1 MEIKKLQQVRFIT
14 DVLCDVCKQSTTLK
28 FATFSA
34 HWGYGSTHDGD
45 RYELQLCEKC
55 FSYALARL
63 TGEPLL
69 FKGSDFSQTDIAIV
83 GAGNDG

>member
-34 HWGYGSTHDGD
+34 HWGYGSTHGGD

-55 FSYALARL
+55 FSYALATLKKERRDAFMFNENFDPASL
-63 TGEPLL
+63 DEFGL
-69 FKGSDFSQTDIAIV
+69 K
-83 GAGNDG
+83 

>member
-55 FSYALARL
+55 FSYALATLKKERRDTFMFDENFDL
-63 TGEPLL
+63 SSLDEFGL
-69 FKGSDFSQTDIAIV
+69 K
-83 GAGNDG
+83 

>member
-34 HWGYGSTHDGD
+34 HWGYGSTHDGE

-55 FSYALARL
+55 FFYALATLKKERRDRFMFDEKFDPASL
-63 TGEPLL
+63 DEFGL
-69 FKGSDFSQTDIAIV
+69 K
-83 GAGNDG
+83 

>member
-45 RYELQLCEKC
+45 SYELQLCEKC
-55 FSYALARL
+55 FSYALATLKKERRDTL
-63 TGEPLL
+63 MFDENFDLSSLDEFGL
-69 FKGSDFSQTDIAIV
+69 K
-83 GAGNDG
+83 

>member
-34 HWGYGSTHDGD
+34 HWGYGSTQALLHKYFA
-45 RYELQLCEKC
+45 RY
-55 FSYALARL
+55 
-63 TGEPLL
+63 
-69 FKGSDFSQTDIAIV
+69 
-83 GAGNDG
+83 

>member
-55 FSYALARL
+55 FSYALATLKKERRDAFMFDENFDPASL
-63 TGEPLL
+63 DEFGL
-69 FKGSDFSQTDIAIV
+69 K
-83 GAGNDG
+83 

>member
-1 MEIKKLQQVRFIT
+1 MEIKELQQVRFIT

-55 FSYALARL
+55 FSYALATLKKERRDAFMFDENFDPASL
-63 TGEPLL
+63 
-69 FKGSDFSQTDIAIV
+69 
-83 GAGNDG
+83 DGLGLK

>member
-34 HWGYGSTHDGD
+34 HWGYGSTHDGE

-55 FSYALARL
+55 FFYALATLKKERRDTL
-63 TGEPLL
+63 MFDENFDPSSLDEFGL
-69 FKGSDFSQTDIAIV
+69 K
-83 GAGNDG
+83 

>member
-55 FSYALARL
+55 FSYALATLKKERRDAFMFDENFDPESL
-63 TGEPLL
+63 DEFGL
-69 FKGSDFSQTDIAIV
+69 K
-83 GAGNDG
+83 

>member
-55 FSYALARL
+55 FSYALATLKKERRDAFMFDENFDPASL
-63 TGEPLL
+63 DE
-69 FKGSDFSQTDIAIV
+69 V
-83 GAGNDG
+83 GLK